1 MGYGWVMLSGL
12 QIFRVK
18 HSYSKPIKKN
28 NSLQK
33 KKKHTNEREKEAEAM
48 DTPDV
53 ERHRTFSWCSLHWA
67 FTDTSSHQTFKST
80 FNKANKNTRAAQ

>member
-1 MGYGWVMLSGL
+1 MGYVIRTADL
-12 QIFRVK
+12 QSETFLLK
-18 HSYSKPIKKN
+18 TN
-28 NSLQK
+28 QEEQFFTE

-48 DTPDV
+48 DTPGV